1 MSEKK
6 YKIRSK
12 IFRAAGIGTI
22 ATTTLGGFFAYQ
34 AAIDWQNFKNELDQ
48 FVVIE
53 ENYTKLNLLIA
64 LPALM
69 GLLVFVFVML
79 RKNRQF
85 FSDKASLSLFITLV
99 VLYLMYSV
107 IEVTLFS
114 LVGAFVGTTVDEFVF
129 APISKH
135 YKNLAGEER
144 DIENEYKRE
153 QRRIKARAQAREDLD
168 GSV

>member
-6 YKIRSK
+6 YKRRSTL
-12 IFRAAGIGTI
+12 FRTLGIGTI
-22 ATTTLGGFFAYQ
+22 FTTTLGGFFAYQ
-34 AAIDWQNFKNELDQ
+34 MAIDWQNFRNELDQ

-53 ENYTKLNLLIA
+53 EDYTKLNLLIA

-69 GLLVFVFVML
+69 GLLVFLFIML

-85 FSDKASLSLFITLV
+85 FNDKASLGLIVTIVIFYLV
-99 VLYLMYSV
+99 YSV

-114 LVGAFVGTTVDEFVF
+114 LIGAFVGTSIDEFIF
-129 APISKH
+129 SPIHKH
-135 YKNLAGEER
+135 YKKLAGEER
-144 DIENEYKRE
+144 DIDNEYRKE
-153 QRRIKARAQAREDLD
+153 QRRIKARNQAQEDLN

>member
-12 IFRAAGIGTI
+12 IFRTLGIGTI

-53 ENYTKLNLLIA
+53 ENYTKLNILIA

-69 GLLVFVFVML
+69 GLLVFMFIML
-79 RKNRQF
+79 RKNREF
-85 FSDKASLSLFITLV
+85 FANKASLSLFITLV
-99 VLYLMYSV
+99 TFYLVYSV
-107 IEVTLFS
+107 IEVTLFA
-114 LVGAFVGTTVDEFVF
+114 LVGAFVGTTVDEFIF
-129 APISKH
+129 LPISNH

-144 DIENEYKRE
+144 DIDNEYKRE
-153 QRRIKARAQAREDLD
+153 QRRIKARKQAQEDLN